1 MSQREAIAIR
11 LLEHPEKTRE
21 EYQAVVVGQ
30 TGYYNTEQGFW
41 DRLQFI
47 SVDDGLINFTDQGH
61 IFGLFPVKAA
71 FINVIPHVFY
81 PDKPEV
87 NFGNLYAREMGSI
100 SEENTSTGISFSPT
114 AEAYHMARWIGV
126 LVVAPLVWFLL
137 FIIFDS
143 LFGDLRATPW
153 GLLALALISHTAP
166 EGSLNGTIYLLTLG
180 TEILLFSALFAT
192 WIGPVIASTVIG
204 RTGEVQSS

>member
-1 MSQREAIAIR
+1 
-11 LLEHPEKTRE
+11 
-21 EYQAVVVGQ
+21 
-30 TGYYNTEQGFW
+30 
-41 DRLQFI
+41 
-47 SVDDGLINFTDQGH
+47 
-61 IFGLFPVKAA
+61 
-71 FINVIPHVFY
+71 
-81 PDKPEV
+81 
-87 NFGNLYAREMGSI
+87 
-100 SEENTSTGISFSPT
+100 
-114 AEAYHMARWIGV
+114 MARWIGV